1 MKLYTKENCS
11 RCDMIKDKLNSK
23 GISFEEIKDEEI
35 IMSLGIDFLPVL
47 EVGGELLDL
56 GKANNYINSL

>member
-1 MKLYTKENCS
+1 MTLYTKDNCS

-23 GISFEEIKDEEI
+23 GIPFNEIKDEEI
-35 IMSLGIDFLPVL
+35 IISLGIDFLPVL
-47 EVGGELLDL
+47 EVEGKLLDL

>member
-1 MKLYTKENCS
+1 MTLYTKDNCN

-23 GISFEEIKDEEI
+23 GIPFNEVKDEEI

-47 EVGGELLDL
+47 EVEGELLDL

>member
-1 MKLYTKENCS
+1 MTLYTKDDCS

-23 GISFEEIKDEEI
+23 GIPFNEIKDEKVI
-35 IMSLGIDFLPVL
+35 LSLGIDFLPVL
-47 EVGGELLDL
+47 EVEGELLDL